1 MKRCFFLRGGCLY
14 CNFDIFFFLFCF
26 VYLSRCVSL
35 YLIKGYW
42 WGKMWSGV
50 SFPSFDR
57 APPSSC
63 EEAAVCFTASAVT
76 YQQTYFRWLV
86 LLTVIQWQEKTCVSC
101 MISVFSSSNFCL
113 WICSDLCV
121 GSSKI
126 IWTAQLNRR
135 RLLILPQLVYL
146 PQRVKGLS
154 ICGYGEAKRCWA
166 SVRSYLVFRKPTLI
180 ICQCWMNEDSY
191 LQIQEKLFGFLYIT
205 FEQTEVS
212 F

>member
-1 MKRCFFLRGGCLY
+1 MLKDDNNGTLVSLEMKRCFFLRGGCLY

-154 ICGYGEAKRCWA
+154 ICGYGEA
-166 SVRSYLVFRKPTLI
+166 
-180 ICQCWMNEDSY
+180 
-191 LQIQEKLFGFLYIT
+191 
-205 FEQTEVS
+205 
-212 F
+212 